1 MNYKYLIALAALFTA
16 LNLFGQKD
24 TAMVGLYITNLYDF
38 NIGDGCYTAEFWTWT
53 IYQNDSLNFEE
64 TQEVT
69 HSKRTNFSN
78 YNLEQIEDGNW
89 MQKKCT
95 SIILQDWDVRLFP
108 FDRQVLTI
116 NLEEALHDTTVL
128 AYTADIENSKISD
141 SLALDEWIIDS
152 FRVKSNSIRYNT
164 TYGDPTL
171 SGESVYP
178 SVTANIFLTR
188 SHSKVTF
195 IKLVTG
201 VYVAFLIALLVF
213 LIQPHDTDTRIGL
226 AVGGLFAA
234 VGNKYI
240 VESVV
245 PTTTQTTLV
254 DLIHISTFG
263 AILFIVIMVIVIS
276 RNYHFGREARA
287 HRLEMI
293 SFWATLF
300 VFIAINLYLVADLI

>member
-1 MNYKYLIALAALFTA
+1 MKKTA
-16 LNLFGQKD
+16 LLALLLHALSGLSAQVD
-24 TAMVGLYITNLYDF
+24 TAKVGLYVTNLYDF
-38 NIGDGCYTAEFWTWT
+38 NIADGSFTTEFWTWT
-53 IYQNDSLNFEE
+53 IYKNDSLNFED

-69 HSKRTNFSN
+69 HSKKTNFAN
-78 YNLEQIEDGNW
+78 YNLEDAGASGNW

-95 SIILQDWDVRLFP
+95 AVILQDWDVRLFP
-108 FDRQVLTI
+108 FDKQVLSI
-116 NLEEALHDTTVL
+116 NLEDALNDTTAL
-128 AYTADIENSKISD
+128 IYKADVANSKVSD
-141 SLALDEWIIDS
+141 SLLLDEWTIDS
-152 FRVKSNSIRYNT
+152 FGVRANSIRYNT
-164 TYGDPTL
+164 TYGDPDL
-171 SGESVYP
+171 QGESVYP
-178 SVTANIFLTR
+178 SISAQIYLTR

-201 VYVAFLIALLVF
+201 VYVAFFISLLVF

-254 DLIHISTFG
+254 DIIHITTFA

-276 RNYHFGREARA
+276 RNYHFGRQARA
-287 HRLEMI
+287 HRLEKL
-293 SFWATLF
+293 SFWATLLAF
-300 VFIAINLYLVADLI
+300 VGINAYLIMDLI